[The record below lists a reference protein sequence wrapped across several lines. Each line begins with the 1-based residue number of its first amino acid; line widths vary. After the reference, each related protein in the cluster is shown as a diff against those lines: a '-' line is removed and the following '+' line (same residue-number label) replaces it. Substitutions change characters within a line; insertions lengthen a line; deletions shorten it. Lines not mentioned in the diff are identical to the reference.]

1 MLQSVTAKYAGG
13 CMMLM
18 RREGN
23 DVHFLGTAFFVHRDG
38 YLLTAAHNFNP
49 EDQLVAVPAEET
61 GEFTPMT
68 LERVDP
74 IPLQVVR
81 VDPDRDAA
89 LLKLEPE
96 MEIGVPGRIFGNP
109 AEIEKGTTVMALG
122 FSFGHYR
129 LHNLIGI
136 HAVLAGKLI
145 SPNGTRILL
154 FDRMVHYGDAGA
166 PLVNAQDGRVV
177 GIVSGRFNLT
187 ELTRT
192 NSERGQFTDI
202 DVSYAVS
209 IEYPIELMRIE
220 GLEFG

>member
-1 MLQSVTAKYAGG
+1 MLQAVTAKYAGG

-18 RREGN
+18 RREGY
-23 DVHFLGTAFFVHRDG
+23 DVHFLGTAFFVHHEG

-49 EDQLVAVPAEET
+49 DDQLVAVPAEDT
-61 GEFTPMT
+61 GDFMPMT

-74 IPLQVVR
+74 IPVQPVQ

-109 AEIEKGTTVMALG
+109 VETEKGATVMALG

-129 LHNLIGI
+129 LHNLMGI

-145 SPNGTRILL
+145 SPNGTRVLL

-166 PLVNAQDGRVV
+166 PLVNAEDGKVV
-177 GIVSGRFNLT
+177 GIVSGRFNLM
-187 ELTRT
+187 ELTRSS
-192 NSERGQFTDI
+192 SEREQFPDI

-209 IEYPIELMRIE
+209 IEYAVELMNRE
-220 GLEFG
+220 GLKIG